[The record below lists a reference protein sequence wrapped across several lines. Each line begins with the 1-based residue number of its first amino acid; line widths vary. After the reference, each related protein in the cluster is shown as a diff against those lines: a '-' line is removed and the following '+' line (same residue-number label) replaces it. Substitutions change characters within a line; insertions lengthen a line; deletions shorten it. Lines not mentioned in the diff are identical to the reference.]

1 MGANES
7 FLGHNIAGGG
17 GVGNERMKPKPISIE
32 MEKIRMYLL
41 LVWFFS
47 QRPKFFWPPLYLKK
61 TTNNPTLIW
70 GVGKGVQIVY
80 FSEVTSAP
88 FEDIV
93 STMFH
98 RLIVAVTSGST
109 QRQ

>member
-47 QRPKFFWPPLYLKK
+47 QRPKFF
-61 TTNNPTLIW
+61 
-70 GVGKGVQIVY
+70 
-80 FSEVTSAP
+80 
-88 FEDIV
+88 
-93 STMFH
+93 
-98 RLIVAVTSGST
+98 
-109 QRQ
+109 